1 MQEFLNQTYF
11 GNTIESYLI
20 ALGIFLGAVIII
32 FIFKKVVLSRLR
44 KWAETTDTKIDDFF
58 VRGLEKSVIPVLYVL
73 AFYLSV
79 KTLMLH
85 PKAERVIDVISVI
98 LATFFIIKMITS
110 AFRFG
115 LHSYIKMK
123 AEAEEDAERRIKQ
136 IRGITAI
143 VSFFIWVLGFVFLL
157 DNLGFQIT
165 TVIAGLGIGGI
176 AIALAAQAILGDL
189 FSYFVIFFDRPFE
202 IGDFIVI
209 GEFRGNIEYIG
220 IKTTRIRSLSGEQL
234 VFGNSDLTS
243 SRLQNFKRMD
253 KRRVVFKLGVVYQTP
268 AEKLEEIVKAVEQI
282 ITDNPDVTFDR
293 GHFASFGSFSLDF
306 EFVYFVLSSDY
317 KNYMD
322 IQQVVNLAI
331 FKKFEAE
338 KIDFAYPTQTVNLID
353 HQKIERYS
361 NTVEATVNR
370 ATHSAAQKA

>member
-1 MQEFLNQTYF
+1 MKDFLNQSYLN
-11 GNTIESYLI
+11 NTIEAYLI
-20 ALGIFLGAVIII
+20 ALGIFIGAVIII

-44 KWAETTDTKIDDFF
+44 KLAETTDTKIDDFL
-58 VRGLEKSVIPVLYVL
+58 VRGLEKSVIPILYVL
-73 AFYLSV
+73 VFYLSV
-79 KTLMLH
+79 KTLTLH
-85 PKAERVIDVISVI
+85 PKAERAIDVISVI

-110 AFRFG
+110 TFRFG
-115 LHSYIKMK
+115 LSSYVKSK
-123 AEAEEDAERRIKQ
+123 AEAEEDAERRLKQ
-136 IRGITAI
+136 IRGVVAVI
-143 VSFFIWVLGFVFLL
+143 SFLIWVLGFIFLL

-209 GEFRGNIEYIG
+209 GDYRGNIEYIG
-220 IKTTRIRSLSGEQL
+220 IKTTRVRSLSGEQL
-234 VFGNSDLTS
+234 VFANSDLTN
-243 SRLQNFKRMD
+243 SRLQNFKRME

-268 AEKLEEIVKAVEQI
+268 AEKLEEIVSVVEQI
-282 ITDNPDVTFDR
+282 IKDNPDANFDR

-322 IQQVVNLAI
+322 IQQVVN
-331 FKKFEAE
+331 FKIYREFENRGIE
-338 KIDFAYPTQTVNLID
+338 FAYPTQTLFLN
-353 HQKIERYS
+353 KE
-361 NTVEATVNR
+361 NNEATNN
-370 ATHSAAQKA
+370 